1 MPADPTNLA
10 ALVEAA
16 VAVASQPDLGA
27 VLDTT
32 LARARE
38 ATGATS
44 CRPRRARRAR
54 GGRRLHVPGYRRGD
68 GQGDRP
74 APHGAEVL
82 GTLIRNPHPI
92 RLDDLHRHP
101 DSIGFPPNHPP
112 MYTFLGVPVRIGAT
126 VYGNL
131 YLTEKPGGF
140 TAEDEVLV
148 ESLAAIAGA
157 AIATAHLRARLT
169 QLALVA
175 DRERIARDLHDAV
188 IQDLF
193 GVGLSLQAL
202 AMRLDDEAEA
212 GKLVES
218 VDRLDA
224 VIRSLRSFVFEL
236 QTVAAGPSAGDSLAR
251 FVEGLPV
258 PENIGVHVDIA
269 SDLDGVEAARLKE
282 IEHIIQEAV
291 SNAVRHSGG
300 RRVEVRVELDATGL
314 SIAVGDDGAGF
325 DPDQVVRGFGLD
337 NIRDR
342 AERCRRSPRRRVG
355 SGHGDDDPGPAT
367 RLTSAR
373 QRPRPP
379 SGRRS
384 RARSTGPTGG
394 TRRSRAASRSLRA
407 VARTGPRS

>member
-1 MPADPTNLA
+1 MPHMPADPTNLA

-32 LARARE
+32 LGRARE
-38 ATGATS
+38 ATGASYAALGVIGDHGVLIDFKYLGIDEET
-44 CRPRRARRAR
+44 ARSIGRLPTGR
-54 GGRRLHVPGYRRGD
+54 G
-68 GQGDRP
+68 
-74 APHGAEVL
+74 VL

-92 RLDDLHRHP
+92 RLDDLHRHA
-101 DSIGFPPNHPP
+101 DSIGFPANHPP

-140 TAEDEVLV
+140 TEEDEIMV

-157 AIATAHLRARLT
+157 AIATADLQARLT
-169 QLALVA
+169 HLALVA

-193 GVGLSLQAL
+193 GVGLSLQAM

-218 VDRLDA
+218 VDRLDEA
-224 VIRSLRSFVFEL
+224 IRSLRSFVFEL
-236 QTVAAGPSAGDSLAR
+236 QTVDAGPSAGDHLAR
-251 FVEGLPV
+251 FVAGLPV
-258 PENIGVHVDIA
+258 PDGIDVAVSIA
-269 SDLDGVEAARLKE
+269 SDLGHVEARRLKE

-291 SNAVRHSGG
+291 SNAVRHSGAD
-300 RRVEVRVELDATGL
+300 RVEVRVDPGPTALGVVVSDEG
-314 SIAVGDDGAGF
+314 VGF
-325 DPDQVVRGFGLD
+325 DPDQAIRGFGLD

-342 AERCRRSPRRRVG
+342 AERAGGHLDVESAPGAGTTVRVELPR
-355 SGHGDDDPGPAT
+355 
-367 RLTSAR
+367 
-373 QRPRPP
+373 
-379 SGRRS
+379 
-384 RARSTGPTGG
+384 
-394 TRRSRAASRSLRA
+394 
-407 VARTGPRS
+407 

>member
-32 LARARE
+32 LARARD
-38 ATGATS
+38 ATGATYAALGVIGEHGVVVDFNYLGIDEETA
-44 CRPRRARRAR
+44 RAIGRLPTGR
-54 GGRRLHVPGYRRGD
+54 G
-68 GQGDRP
+68 
-74 APHGAEVL
+74 VL
-82 GTLIRNPHPI
+82 GTLIRNPHSI

-224 VIRSLRSFVFEL
+224 AIRSLRSFVFEL
-236 QTVAAGPSAGDSLAR
+236 QSVAAGPSAGDSLAR

-258 PENIGVHVDIA
+258 PEHIGVHVDIA
-269 SDLDGVEAARLKE
+269 SELDGVEAALLKE

-314 SIAVGDDGAGF
+314 SIVVGDDGAGF

-342 AERCRRSPRRRVG
+342 AERAGGSLAVESAPGTGTTIRVVLPR
-355 SGHGDDDPGPAT
+355 
-367 RLTSAR
+367 
-373 QRPRPP
+373 
-379 SGRRS
+379 
-384 RARSTGPTGG
+384 
-394 TRRSRAASRSLRA
+394 
-407 VARTGPRS
+407 

>member
-32 LARARE
+32 LARARD
-38 ATGATS
+38 ATGATYAALGVIGEHGVVVDFNYLGIDEETA
-44 CRPRRARRAR
+44 RAIGRLPTGR
-54 GGRRLHVPGYRRGD
+54 G
-68 GQGDRP
+68 
-74 APHGAEVL
+74 VL
-82 GTLIRNPHPI
+82 GTLIRNPHSI

-112 MYTFLGVPVRIGAT
+112 MHTFLGVPVRIGAT

-224 VIRSLRSFVFEL
+224 AIRSLRSFVFEL
-236 QTVAAGPSAGDSLAR
+236 QSVAAGPSAGDSLAR

-258 PENIGVHVDIA
+258 PEHIGVHVDIA
-269 SDLDGVEAARLKE
+269 SELDGVEAALLKE

-314 SIAVGDDGAGF
+314 NIVVGDDGAGF

-342 AERCRRSPRRRVG
+342 AERAGGSLAVESAPGTGTTIRVVL
-355 SGHGDDDPGPAT
+355 PG
-367 RLTSAR
+367 
-373 QRPRPP
+373 
-379 SGRRS
+379 
-384 RARSTGPTGG
+384 
-394 TRRSRAASRSLRA
+394 
-407 VARTGPRS
+407 